1 MHFLLVCQIIYYLK
15 LHPTNN
21 IGLFRSQTS
30 RSSEQPVEIIRFV
43 YSISN
48 IECANG
54 EKDEALSVGEESSA
68 NPRNPSPGKS
78 SLAKYKRQFSDVWT
92 TKAGRLL
99 HPRPNISNQLVVH
112 ST

>member
-1 MHFLLVCQIIYYLK
+1 M
-15 LHPTNN
+15 
-21 IGLFRSQTS
+21 
-30 RSSEQPVEIIRFV
+30 

-54 EKDEALSVGEESSA
+54 EKDEARSVGAESAA
-68 NPRNPSPGKS
+68 NPRNPSSEKS

-99 HPRPNISNQLVVH
+99 HPRPNISNRLVAH